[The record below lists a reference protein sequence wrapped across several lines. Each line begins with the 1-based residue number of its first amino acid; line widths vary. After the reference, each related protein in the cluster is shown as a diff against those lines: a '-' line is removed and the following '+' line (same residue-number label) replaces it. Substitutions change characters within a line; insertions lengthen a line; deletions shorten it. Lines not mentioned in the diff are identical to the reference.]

1 MAATVV
7 TAAAMACTSLMVGKK
22 ASADGSVMCTY
33 NADSFGT
40 FRNLAYLPAGTHAP
54 GEMRRIIDRD
64 SKEYHGEIPEAPVT
78 YSVIGNINELSTS
91 GKSPSGR
98 PPLVAVPSLSTRR
111 VSSTMAR

>member
-1 MAATVV
+1 MTRRIVALMAAIAM

-40 FRNLAYLPAGTHAP
+40 FRNLTYLPAGTHAP

-78 YSVIGNINELSTS
+78 YSVIGNINE
-91 GKSPSGR
+91 P
-98 PPLVAVPSLSTRR
+98 R
-111 VSSTMAR
+111 VRLLR